1 MALRKKPF
9 LVIFGT
15 ILLLWG
21 LAAASAAAPRLEVEK
36 TTHDFGEVFEDKE
49 LTYTFL
55 FKNTGDAPLEIRN
68 IDSDCACTAADY
80 DRRIPPGGAGRLTL
94 TIEPYS
100 VMRQFQKNTTVT
112 FNDPARSQ
120 VVFRMQG
127 YAKPFIEIQPSHI
140 IRFRGMPRKGLSD
153 QVRFISHLPGPWEIT
168 GFKTNI
174 PQFIDVDLKAE
185 EPGRVYVLTVHNK
198 STQAGRYA
206 GKIDLT
212 TTSTQRP
219 RLIVRVFADFSPPSG
234 VPY

>member
-1 MALRKKPF
+1 MALQKKTF

-15 ILLLWG
+15 FLLFWG
-21 LAAASAAAPRLEVEK
+21 LAAGSAAAPRLEVEK

-55 FKNTGDAPLEIRN
+55 FKNTGAAPLEIRN
-68 IDSDCACTAADY
+68 IDADCACTAADY
-80 DRRIPPGGAGRLTL
+80 DRRIPPGGIGRLTL

-100 VMRQFQKNTTVT
+100 VMRQFEKNTTVT
-112 FNDPARSQ
+112 FNDSARSQ

-140 IRFRGMPRKGLSD
+140 IRFRGKPGEDLSG
-153 QVRFISHLPGPWEIT
+153 QVRFTSHLPGPWEIT
-168 GFKTNI
+168 GFQTNI

-185 EPGRVYVLTVHNK
+185 EPGRVYVLTVRNK
-198 STQAGRYA
+198 SDKGGHYA

-219 RLIVRVFADFSPPSG
+219 RLIVRVFADLYLPSA
-234 VPY
+234 VHQ